1 MIFKFSFIERWYER
15 TKELARHKNAERSLI
30 GVSFF
35 ESFIFPIPTAVIF
48 LPMVVASPKK
58 AWRLAFICSTASV
71 AGAIAGYLIGF
82 IAYETIAA
90 PMLESL
96 GKGEKMAGFEDLVD
110 QYGAMAVLVG
120 GLTPFPFK
128 VVTVLSGAL
137 GLNFVVFLVA
147 SIVSRFLQFYFL
159 AAVVWKFG
167 ERAEALIKQHFAKFT
182 FGFVGLVIAIW
193 LTWRYISGS

>member
-15 TKELARHKNAERSLI
+15 TKELARHKHAERSLI

-35 ESFIFPIPTAVIF
+35 ESFVFPIPTAVMF

-71 AGAIAGYLIGF
+71 AGAIAGYLIGWF
-82 IAYETIAA
+82 AYEAIAK

-96 GKGEKMAGFEDLVD
+96 GKAEKIAGYQGLVD
-110 QYGAMAVLVG
+110 QYGALAVFIG
-120 GLTPFPFK
+120 GLTPVPFK

-137 GLNFVVFLVA
+137 KLNFFVFVA
-147 SIVSRFLQFYFL
+147 ACVVSRFLQFYFL

-167 ERAEALIKQHFAKFT
+167 ERAEALVKKHFAKFT
-182 FGFVGLVIAIW
+182 VGFTALVIIGW
-193 LTWRYISGS
+193 LVWKHFFHS

>member
-1 MIFKFSFIERWYER
+1 
-15 TKELARHKNAERSLI
+15 
-30 GVSFF
+30 
-35 ESFIFPIPTAVIF
+35 
-48 LPMVVASPKK
+48 MVVASPKK

-71 AGAIAGYLIGF
+71 AGGIFGYLIGF
-82 IAYETIAA
+82 IAYEAIAQ

-110 QYGAMAVLVG
+110 EYGALAVFVG

-167 ERAEALIKQHFAKFT
+167 ERAEALIKKHFAKFT
-182 FGFVGLVIAIW
+182 FGFTGLVIVGW
-193 LTWRYISGS
+193 LVWKHFFHS